1 MSQPTNQ
8 PTSVPAHSLYGS
20 PVAGS
25 RLNHIA
31 GARLAAASAPYL
43 GRGNKCSAND
53 DTCEA
58 SRVKDTE
65 LCFGHTRSAAK
76 VKKVSVETIVDS
88 VDK

>member
-1 MSQPTNQ
+1 MSQPT
-8 PTSVPAHSLYGS
+8 SKPAHSLYGS
-20 PVAGS
+20 PVSSYSLSHHSGS
-25 RLNHIA
+25 RPSN
-31 GARLAAASAPYL
+31 SPAPYV

-76 VKKVSVETIVDS
+76 VSKVSVETKVDS

>member
-1 MSQPTNQ
+1 MSEPTSQPTY
-8 PTSVPAHSLYGS
+8 VPAHSLYGT
-20 PVAGS
+20 PVGGS
-25 RLNHIA
+25 RLNHLA
-31 GARLAAASAPYL
+31 GARIAAASAPYL

-76 VKKVSVETIVDS
+76 VSRVSVETILDS